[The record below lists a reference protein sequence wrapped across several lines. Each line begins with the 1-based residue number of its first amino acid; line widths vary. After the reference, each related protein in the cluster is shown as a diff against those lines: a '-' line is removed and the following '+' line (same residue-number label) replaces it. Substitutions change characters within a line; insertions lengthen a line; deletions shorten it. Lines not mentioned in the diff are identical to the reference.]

1 MADNKAENNK
11 ATARFAILPQELGEK
26 EVSAGVISK
35 IRIFYNDLMTELH
48 KVIVGQQEIIDLIM
62 IAILCKGNV
71 LLEGVPGLGKTLIF
85 RTLSKIMNLNFRH
98 VQFTPDLMPSDIIG
112 TEIVQQDPETHQRI
126 LRFFKGPLFCHF
138 LLADEINRTS
148 PKTQS
153 ALLQAM
159 QDREVSVGNCTYKLE
174 EPFFVVATQNPI
186 DQEGVYP
193 LPEAQLDR
201 FMFNVYI
208 DYPSYEEEV
217 QIAQRYTQAY
227 VPEVSEVVTQEDILS
242 LQTLVRGMLISDSL
256 LHYAVDIAA
265 ATRLTPEN
273 PYSFVKQW
281 IAWGAGPRATLSLV
295 LAAKARALLKGR
307 YCVATED
314 IRAVAPSILRH
325 RIKLNFSAEAEN
337 IKPADLIHR
346 ILEAV
351 PEQRKRG

>member
-1 MADNKAENNK
+1 MAGNPGIPKVKTN
-11 ATARFAILPQELGEK
+11 FSILPQGMDEK
-26 EVSAGVISK
+26 EMGAEVISRVK
-35 IRIFYNDLMTELH
+35 IFYNNLITEMH

-62 IAILCKGNV
+62 IAIFCKGNV

-85 RTLSKIMNLNFRH
+85 RTLSKVMALSFRH

-112 TEIVQQDPETHQRI
+112 TEIVQQDPETQQRV
-126 LRFFKGPLFCHF
+126 LKFLKGPVFCHF
-138 LLADEINRTS
+138 LLADEINRAS

-159 QDREVSVGNCTYKLE
+159 QDREVSVGNITYKLE
-174 EPFFVVATQNPI
+174 APFFVVATQNPI
-186 DQEGVYP
+186 DQEGVYS

-201 FMFNVYI
+201 FMLNIYI
-208 DYPSYEEEV
+208 DYPTYDEEV
-217 QIAQRYTQAY
+217 QIAQRYTQTY
-227 VPEVSEVVTQEDILS
+227 TPEVSEIITQEDILS
-242 LQTLVRGMLISDSL
+242 LQNLVRGMLISDSL
-256 LHYAVDIAA
+256 LHYAVDLAS
-265 ATRLTPEN
+265 ATRLCPEN
-273 PYSFVKQW
+273 PYPFVKQW

-307 YCVATED
+307 YCVAVED

-337 IKPADLIHR
+337 VKPADVIHR
-346 ILEAV
+346 ILESV